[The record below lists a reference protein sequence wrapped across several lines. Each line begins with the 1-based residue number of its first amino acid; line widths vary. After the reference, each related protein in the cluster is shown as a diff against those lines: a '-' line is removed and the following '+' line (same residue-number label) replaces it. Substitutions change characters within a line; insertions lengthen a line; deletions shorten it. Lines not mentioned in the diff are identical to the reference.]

1 LRIALDLC
9 FLACVRL
16 AHCTW
21 LALLGLH
28 SACALHLICTLWRAF
43 GLPIALDLRF
53 LACVRLAHCTRFVLL
68 GLRMPLDLHFLACFG
83 LRIAVD
89 LHLLTCFGLRIAQD
103 LCFLAFVRLAH
114 CSRFVLLGL
123 RMVLDLRFLACLR
136 IALDLR
142 LLTFV
147 RLHLLTFVR
156 LAFSLHIAPNL
167 RFLACI
173 WFAHCT
179 QLALLGLH
187 FALLGF
193 CSGCALHSTW
203 QVFTSKYKITYLA
216 CGTWRCGIFYISWHL
231 QLIIWYHNGFIGI
244 VVPNTA
250 DST

>member
-1 LRIALDLC
+1 MRILKLFYDFLNIFGLIFGGSVFLGGNFWGVYFWEGPHFGKSIFGVTFLLEGCLISWISFLGGFYFLTQLEFYACTFWLVFGLRIALDLC
-9 FLACVRL
+9 FLAC
-16 AHCTW
+16 AWHSTCTSW
-21 LALLGLH
+21 LASWL
-28 SACALHLICTLWRAF
+28 AF
-43 GLPIALDLRF
+43 GL
-53 LACVRLAHCTRFVLL
+53 H
-68 GLRMPLDLHFLACFG
+68 
-83 LRIAVD
+83 
-89 LHLLTCFGLRIAQD
+89 
-103 LCFLAFVRLAH
+103 
-114 CSRFVLLGL
+114 
-123 RMVLDLRFLACLR
+123 

-173 WFAHCT
+173 WFSHCT

-216 CGTWRCGIFYISWHL
+216 CGTWRCGIFYIS
-231 QLIIWYHNGFIGI
+231 
-244 VVPNTA
+244 
-250 DST
+250 